1 MKGDAMTTGTV
12 MGARDRLYI
21 GGEWVQPAGDGT
33 IAVVNP
39 TTEEEI
45 GRIPAGTPQDV
56 DRAVAAARAA
66 FDGWAATPPLQR
78 GALLAAVAEGLSAR
92 GDELAVTITTELG
105 MPLSLS
111 RLIQVGLPT
120 MSFASM
126 MGLLTETT
134 AEEEIGN
141 SLVVREPHGVVAAI
155 APWNYPLHQI
165 AAKVAPA
172 LASGCTVVLKPS
184 EVTPLCAFTLAE
196 ICHDAGLPPGVFNL
210 VTGYG
215 PVVGEALIANPGVDL
230 VTFTGSEGV
239 GRHIGEVT
247 GRNLVPAALELG
259 GKSACIV
266 LDDAD
271 LELAVTAC
279 VTRCLLNSGQT
290 CIALSRLLVPGER
303 LGDAEAIAA
312 AVAQAHTLGDPF
324 DPATKMGPLVSAE
337 QRERVREHIRR
348 GIADGARVVTG
359 GPETP
364 HGLECGY
371 FVAPTVLSGVRS
383 EMAIAQEEVF
393 GPVLSILAYDGEED
407 AIRIANDSRF
417 GLSGAVWSADE
428 ARAVR
433 VARRIRT
440 GQVDVNGGAFNP
452 HAPFG
457 GVGCSGHGR
466 ELGRHG
472 LDEFCYIKS
481 IQL

>member
-1 MKGDAMTTGTV
+1 MTTGTV
-12 MGARDRLYI
+12 TGVHDRLYI
-21 GGEWVQPAGDGT
+21 GGEWVKPAGDET
-33 IAVVNP
+33 IAVLNP
-39 TTEEEI
+39 ATEEEI
-45 GRIPAGTPQDV
+45 ARIPAGTAEDV
-56 DRAVAAARAA
+56 DRAVTAARAA
-66 FDGWAATPPLQR
+66 FDGWAAKSPQER
-78 GALLAAVAEGLSAR
+78 GALLAAVAEGLSER
-92 GDELAVTITTELG
+92 GDELAVTIATELG
-105 MPLSLS
+105 MPLPLS

-126 MGLLTETT
+126 AGLLLEPQ

-141 SLVVREPHGVVAAI
+141 SLVVREPYGVVAAI

-196 ICHDAGLPPGVFNL
+196 ICHDAGLPPGVLNI

-215 PVVGEALIANPGVDL
+215 PVVGEALITNPGVDI

-247 GRNLVPAALELG
+247 GHNLVPATLELG

-266 LDDAD
+266 LEDAD
-271 LELAVTAC
+271 LQQAVTAC

-290 CIALSRLLVPGER
+290 CIALSRLLVPRE
-303 LGDAEAIAA
+303 LLSEAETIAA
-312 AVAQAHTLGDPF
+312 AVAEAHTLGDPF
-324 DPATKMGPLVSAE
+324 DADTKMGPLVSAE

-348 GIADGARVVTG
+348 GIDEGARLVTG
-359 GPETP
+359 GPDAPE
-364 HGLECGY
+364 GLQRGY
-371 FVAPTVLSGVRS
+371 FVAPTVLSAVRS
-383 EMAIAQEEVF
+383 DMAIAQEEVF
-393 GPVLSILAYDGEED
+393 GPVLSILGYEDEED

-452 HAPFG
+452 AAPFG
-457 GVGCSGHGR
+457 GVGCSGNGR

-472 LDEFCYIKS
+472 FDEFSYMKS

>member
-1 MKGDAMTTGTV
+1 MTTGTV
-12 MGARDRLYI
+12 TGVHDRLYI
-21 GGEWVQPAGDGT
+21 GGEWVKPAGDET
-33 IAVVNP
+33 IAVLNP
-39 TTEEEI
+39 ATEEEI
-45 GRIPAGTPQDV
+45 ARIPAGTAEDV
-56 DRAVAAARAA
+56 DRAVTAARAA
-66 FDGWAATPPLQR
+66 FDGWAAKSPQER
-78 GALLAAVAEGLSAR
+78 GALLAAVAEGLSER
-92 GDELAVTITTELG
+92 GDELAVTIATELG
-105 MPLSLS
+105 MPLPFS

-126 MGLLTETT
+126 AGLLLEPQ

-141 SLVVREPHGVVAAI
+141 SLVVREPYGVVAAI

-196 ICHDAGLPPGVFNL
+196 ICHDAGLPPGVLNI

-215 PVVGEALIANPGVDL
+215 PVVGEALITNPGVDI

-247 GRNLVPAALELG
+247 GHNLVPATLELG

-266 LDDAD
+266 LEDAD
-271 LELAVTAC
+271 LQQAVTAC
-279 VTRCLLNSGQT
+279 VTRCLLNSDQT
-290 CIALSRLLVPGER
+290 CIALSRLLVPRE
-303 LGDAEAIAA
+303 LLSEAETIAA
-312 AVAQAHTLGDPF
+312 AVAEAHTLGDPF
-324 DPATKMGPLVSAE
+324 DADTKMGPLVSAE

-348 GIADGARVVTG
+348 GIDEGARLVAG
-359 GPETP
+359 GPDAPE
-364 HGLECGY
+364 GLQRGY
-371 FVAPTVLSGVRS
+371 FVAPTVLSAVRS
-383 EMAIAQEEVF
+383 DMAIAQEEVF
-393 GPVLSILAYDGEED
+393 GPVLSILGYEDEED

-452 HAPFG
+452 AAPFG
-457 GVGCSGHGR
+457 GVGCSGNGR

-472 LDEFCYIKS
+472 FDEFSYMKS

>member
-1 MKGDAMTTGTV
+1 MTTGTV
-12 MGARDRLYI
+12 TGVHDRLYI
-21 GGEWVQPAGDGT
+21 GGEWVKPAGDET
-33 IAVVNP
+33 IAVLNP
-39 TTEEEI
+39 ATEEEI
-45 GRIPAGTPQDV
+45 ARIPAGTAEDV
-56 DRAVAAARAA
+56 DRAVTAARAA
-66 FDGWAATPPLQR
+66 FDGWAAKSPQER
-78 GALLAAVAEGLSAR
+78 GALLAAVAEGLSER
-92 GDELAVTITTELG
+92 GDELAVTIATELG
-105 MPLSLS
+105 MPLPLS

-126 MGLLTETT
+126 AGLLLEPQ

-141 SLVVREPHGVVAAI
+141 SLVVREPYGVVAAI

-196 ICHDAGLPPGVFNL
+196 ICHDAGLPPGVLNI

-215 PVVGEALIANPGVDL
+215 PVVGEALITNPGVDI

-247 GRNLVPAALELG
+247 GHNLVPATLELG

-266 LDDAD
+266 LEDAD
-271 LELAVTAC
+271 LQQAVTAC

-290 CIALSRLLVPGER
+290 CIALSRLLVPRE
-303 LGDAEAIAA
+303 LLSEAETIAA
-312 AVAQAHTLGDPF
+312 AVAEAHTLGDPF
-324 DPATKMGPLVSAE
+324 DADTKMGPLVSAE

-348 GIADGARVVTG
+348 GIDEGARLVTG
-359 GPETP
+359 GPDAPE
-364 HGLECGY
+364 GLQRGY
-371 FVAPTVLSGVRS
+371 FVAPTVLSAVRS
-383 EMAIAQEEVF
+383 DMAIAQEEVF
-393 GPVLSILAYDGEED
+393 GPVLSILGYEDEED

-452 HAPFG
+452 AAPFG
-457 GVGCSGHGR
+457 GVGCSGNGR

-472 LDEFCYIKS
+472 FDEFSYVKS

>member
-1 MKGDAMTTGTV
+1 MTTGTV
-12 MGARDRLYI
+12 TGVHDRLYI
-21 GGEWVQPAGDGT
+21 GGEWVKPAGDET
-33 IAVVNP
+33 IAVLNP
-39 TTEEEI
+39 ATEEEI
-45 GRIPAGTPQDV
+45 ARIPAGTAEDV
-56 DRAVAAARAA
+56 DRAVTAARAA
-66 FDGWAATPPLQR
+66 FDGWAAKSPQER
-78 GALLAAVAEGLSAR
+78 GALLAAVAEGLSER
-92 GDELAVTITTELG
+92 GDELAVTIATELG
-105 MPLSLS
+105 MPLPLS

-126 MGLLTETT
+126 AGLLLEPQ

-141 SLVVREPHGVVAAI
+141 SLVVREPYGVVAAI

-196 ICHDAGLPPGVFNL
+196 ICHDAGLPPGVLNI

-215 PVVGEALIANPGVDL
+215 PVVGEALITNPGVDI

-247 GRNLVPAALELG
+247 GHNLVPATLELG

-266 LDDAD
+266 LEDAD
-271 LELAVTAC
+271 LQQAVTAC

-290 CIALSRLLVPGER
+290 CIALSRLLVPRE
-303 LGDAEAIAA
+303 LLSEAETIAA
-312 AVAQAHTLGDPF
+312 AVAEAHTLGDPF
-324 DPATKMGPLVSAE
+324 DADTKMGPLVSAE

-348 GIADGARVVTG
+348 GIDEGARLVTG
-359 GPETP
+359 GPDAPE
-364 HGLECGY
+364 GLQRGY
-371 FVAPTVLSGVRS
+371 FVAPTVLSAVRS
-383 EMAIAQEEVF
+383 DMAIAQEEVF
-393 GPVLSILAYDGEED
+393 GPVLSILGYEDEED

-433 VARRIRT
+433 VARRI
-440 GQVDVNGGAFNP
+440 
-452 HAPFG
+452 APARWMSTAVRSTPPPRSVASAAPATDANSAG
-457 GVGCSGHGR
+457 TAST
-466 ELGRHG
+466 
-472 LDEFCYIKS
+472 S
-481 IQL
+481 SPT

>member
-1 MKGDAMTTGTV
+1 VT
-12 MGARDRLYI
+12 
-21 GGEWVQPAGDGT
+21 
-33 IAVVNP
+33 
-39 TTEEEI
+39 
-45 GRIPAGTPQDV
+45 
-56 DRAVAAARAA
+56 AARAA
-66 FDGWAATPPLQR
+66 FDGWAAKSPQER
-78 GALLAAVAEGLSAR
+78 GALLAAVAEGLSER
-92 GDELAVTITTELG
+92 GDELAVTIATELG
-105 MPLSLS
+105 MPLPLS

-126 MGLLTETT
+126 AGLLLEPQ

-141 SLVVREPHGVVAAI
+141 SLVVREPYGVVAAI

-184 EVTPLCAFTLAE
+184 EVTPLCAFTLAQ
-196 ICHDAGLPPGVFNL
+196 ICHDAGLPPGVL
-210 VTGYG
+210 TIVTGYG
-215 PVVGEALIANPGVDL
+215 PVVGEALITNPGVDI

-247 GRNLVPAALELG
+247 GHNLVPATLELG
-259 GKSACIV
+259 GKSACNV
-266 LDDAD
+266 LEDAD
-271 LELAVTAC
+271 LQQAVTAC

-290 CIALSRLLVPGER
+290 CIALSRLLVPRE
-303 LGDAEAIAA
+303 LLSEAETIAA
-312 AVAQAHTLGDPF
+312 TVAEAHTLGDPF
-324 DPATKMGPLVSAE
+324 DADTKMGPLVSAE

-348 GIADGARVVTG
+348 GIDEGARLVAG
-359 GPETP
+359 GPDAPE
-364 HGLECGY
+364 GLQRGY
-371 FVAPTVLSGVRS
+371 FVAPTVLSAVRS
-383 EMAIAQEEVF
+383 DMAIAQEEVF
-393 GPVLSILAYDGEED
+393 GPVLSILGYEDEED

-452 HAPFG
+452 AAPFG
-457 GVGCSGHGR
+457 GVGCSGNGR

-472 LDEFCYIKS
+472 FDEFSYMKS

>member
-1 MKGDAMTTGTV
+1 VT
-12 MGARDRLYI
+12 
-21 GGEWVQPAGDGT
+21 
-33 IAVVNP
+33 
-39 TTEEEI
+39 
-45 GRIPAGTPQDV
+45 
-56 DRAVAAARAA
+56 AARAA
-66 FDGWAATPPLQR
+66 FDGWAAKSPQER
-78 GALLAAVAEGLSAR
+78 GALLAAVAEGLSER
-92 GDELAVTITTELG
+92 GDELAVTIATELG
-105 MPLSLS
+105 MPLPLS

-126 MGLLTETT
+126 AGLLLEPQ

-141 SLVVREPHGVVAAI
+141 SLVVREPYGVVAAI

-196 ICHDAGLPPGVFNL
+196 ICHDAGLPPGVLNI

-215 PVVGEALIANPGVDL
+215 PVVGEALITNPGVDI

-247 GRNLVPAALELG
+247 GHNLVPATLELG

-266 LDDAD
+266 LEDAD
-271 LELAVTAC
+271 LQQAVTAC

-290 CIALSRLLVPGER
+290 CIALSRLLVPRE
-303 LGDAEAIAA
+303 LLSEAETIAA
-312 AVAQAHTLGDPF
+312 TVAEAHTLGDPF
-324 DPATKMGPLVSAE
+324 DADTKMGPLVSAE

-348 GIADGARVVTG
+348 GIDEGARLVAG
-359 GPETP
+359 GPDAPE
-364 HGLECGY
+364 GLQRGY
-371 FVAPTVLSGVRS
+371 FVAPTVLSAVRS
-383 EMAIAQEEVF
+383 DMAIAQEEVF
-393 GPVLSILAYDGEED
+393 GPVLSILGYEDEED

-452 HAPFG
+452 AAPFG
-457 GVGCSGHGR
+457 GVGCSGNGR

-472 LDEFCYIKS
+472 FDEFSYMKS